1 MESTWGPTWGLVR
14 GKISIS
20 QPPVTDRRRVLAG
33 LAGLAGGALL
43 AACGGGRPDDAAVV
57 TTTSR
62 SSSDPT
68 GWRLGAR
75 FADGYAAP
83 STLVAGSTQ
92 RAPYVLLGSDG
103 WPLDDEAPDQLHL
116 TIRQA
121 GVGGAVM
128 ATHTVAR
135 HGGANTTPYFPLVFQ
150 VDNPGDY
157 VVHIEAGD
165 GIPAGA
171 DPHHLRVVGVDEVD
185 LVQVGDALPAIVTPT
200 VTNSAGVDP
209 ICTEPNG
216 PCAFHA
222 HTLAEALDR
231 PGPVALLVSTPRFC
245 QSDVC
250 GPTVGLLRSAL
261 RVRSEPWTTVH
272 AEVYTGP
279 ETGNFSTTATVSA
292 LGLTFEPSLMV
303 ADAGGIVT
311 AGLHYA
317 MDATEVAAALGSAV

>member
-1 MESTWGPTWGLVR
+1 MESTWGPTWGLV
-14 GKISIS
+14 GEKASIS
-20 QPPVTDRRRVLAG
+20 RPAVSDRRRVLAG
-33 LAGLAGGALL
+33 MAGLAAGALL
-43 AACGGGRPDDAAVV
+43 AACGRGRPDDAAVANI
-57 TTTSR
+57 
-62 SSSDPT
+62 SDGGPSDAT

-75 FADGYAAP
+75 FADGYGAP

-116 TIRQA
+116 TVRRA
-121 GVGGAVM
+121 GVGGAVI

-135 HGGANTTPYFPLVFQ
+135 HGGNHATPYFPLVFQ
-150 VDNPGDY
+150 VDDPGDY
-157 VVHIEAGD
+157 VVHLETGD

-171 DPHHLRVVGVDEVD
+171 DPHYLRVVGTDEID
-185 LVQVGDALPAIVTPT
+185 LVQVGDVLPAIVTPT
-200 VTNSAGVDP
+200 GTDPAGVDP

-216 PCAFHA
+216 PCAFHD

-231 PGPVALLVSTPRFC
+231 PGPVALLVSTPQFC

-272 AEVYTGP
+272 AEVYTRP
-279 ETGNFSTTATVSA
+279 ETGDFSTTAAVSA
-292 LGLTFEPSLMV
+292 LGLTFEPSLVV
-303 ADAGGIVT
+303 ADAEGIVT
-311 AGLHYA
+311 AGLHYT
-317 MDATEVAAALGSAV
+317 MDATEVAAALQSAI

>member
-14 GKISIS
+14 EKASIGR
-20 QPPVTDRRRVLAG
+20 PAVTDRRQVLAG
-33 LAGLAGGALL
+33 MAGLAAGALL
-43 AACGGGRPDDAAVV
+43 TACGGGRPDDAAVA
-57 TTTSR
+57 TTTSHGP
-62 SSSDPT
+62 SDPT

-75 FADGYAAP
+75 FADGYGAP

-116 TIRQA
+116 TVRR
-121 GVGGAVM
+121 VGANDAVI

-135 HGGANTTPYFPLVFQ
+135 HGGDHATPYFPLVFR
-150 VDNPGDY
+150 VDDPGDY
-157 VVHIEAGD
+157 VVHLETGD

-171 DPHHLRVVGVDEVD
+171 DPHYLRVVGTDEID
-185 LVQVGDALPAIVTPT
+185 LVQVGDVLPAIVTPT
-200 VTNSAGVDP
+200 GTDPAGVDP

-216 PCAFHA
+216 PCAFHG

-279 ETGNFSTTATVSA
+279 ETGDFSTTAAVSA
-292 LGLTFEPSLMV
+292 LGLTFEPSLVV
-303 ADAGGIVT
+303 ADAEGIVT
-311 AGLHYA
+311 AGLHYT
-317 MDATEVAAALGSAV
+317 MDATEVAAALQSAV

>member
-1 MESTWGPTWGLVR
+1 MESTWGPTWELVR
-14 GKISIS
+14 EQASIS
-20 QPPVTDRRRVLAG
+20 RPAVTDRRRVLAG
-33 LAGLAGGALL
+33 MAGLAAGALL
-43 AACGGGRPDDAAVV
+43 AACGGGHPDDDAVA
-57 TTTSR
+57 TTTSHGP
-62 SSSDPT
+62 SDPT

-75 FADGYAAP
+75 FADGYGAP

-116 TIRQA
+116 TVRRVGA
-121 GVGGAVM
+121 GDAVI

-135 HGGANTTPYFPLVFQ
+135 HGGDHATPYFPLVFR
-150 VDNPGDY
+150 VDDPGDY
-157 VVHIEAGD
+157 VVHLEAGD
-165 GIPAGA
+165 GIPANA
-171 DPHHLRVVGVDEVD
+171 DPHHLRVVEVDEVD
-185 LVQVGDALPAIVTPT
+185 LVQVGDVLPAIVTPT
-200 VTNSAGVDP
+200 GTDPAGVDP

-216 PCAFHA
+216 PCAVHD

-279 ETGNFSTTATVSA
+279 ETGDFSTTAAVSA
-292 LGLTFEPSLMV
+292 LGLTFEPSLLV
-303 ADAGGIVT
+303 ADAEGIIT
-311 AGLHYA
+311 AGLHYT
-317 MDATEVAAALGSAV
+317 MDATEVAAALQSAV

>member
-14 GKISIS
+14 EKASIS
-20 QPPVTDRRRVLAG
+20 RPAVTDRRQVLAG
-33 LAGLAGGALL
+33 MAGLAAGALL
-43 AACGGGRPDDAAVV
+43 TACGGGGADDAVA
-57 TTTSR
+57 TATSHGP
-62 SSSDPT
+62 SDPT

-75 FADGYAAP
+75 FADGYGAP

-116 TIRQA
+116 TVRRVGA
-121 GVGGAVM
+121 GDAVI

-135 HGGANTTPYFPLVFQ
+135 HGGDHATPYFPLVFR
-150 VDNPGDY
+150 VDDPGDY
-157 VVHIEAGD
+157 VVHLETGD

-171 DPHHLRVVGVDEVD
+171 DPHYLRVVGTDEID
-185 LVQVGDALPAIVTPT
+185 LVQVGDVLPAIVTPT
-200 VTNSAGVDP
+200 GTDPAGVDP

-216 PCAFHA
+216 PCAFHD
-222 HTLAEALDR
+222 HTLAAALDR

-279 ETGNFSTTATVSA
+279 ETGDFSTTAAVSA
-292 LGLTFEPSLMV
+292 LGLTFEPSLLV
-303 ADAGGIVT
+303 ADGEGIIT
-311 AGLHYA
+311 TGLHYT
-317 MDATEVAAALGSAV
+317 MDATEVAAALQSAV